1 MSVNYLNEAVQR
13 TINKLDHKN
22 IYKNLA
28 NGFEIDVAKI
38 YLHQASKSYYWKQ
51 ISLDWYQS

>member
-22 IYKNLA
+22 IYKDLA
-28 NGFEIDVAKI
+28 NGFEIVVAKI
-38 YLHQASKSYYWKQ
+38 YLHQASKRYYWKQ
-51 ISLDWYQS
+51 IALD

>member
-28 NGFEIDVAKI
+28 NGFEIVVQRYILIKLQRTCI
-38 YLHQASKSYYWKQ
+38 GNKFH
-51 ISLDWYQS
+51 